1 MVEFQQQHTQPMQG
15 SPIGSWFNA
24 VGTHYCSDDN
34 SHTPY
39 TYARRALAC
48 PVALRSRLTSARP
61 LTDQEFFDAMFG

>member
-1 MVEFQQQHTQPMQG
+1 MVDLTHHFIPPMQG

-24 VGTHYCSDDN
+24 VGTHYCEDDN
-34 SHTPY
+34 SHIPY

-61 LTDQEFFDAMFG
+61 LTADEIFEAMFS